1 MKRSLTSFTCEF
13 LIGIFLGIRATEL
26 DRRRRRR
33 RRANGRGEME
43 SRRGEIG
50 GSQCMF
56 TLSGVF
62 AKSCFIDGGLEGSSR
77 TLDTAE
83 EAEAKNQACVLHYKF
98 SPPSN
103 TRPHTVYYSLHAL
116 LQTRYNNN
124 NNNLYSL
131 LEFQFLERRKT
142 KLSSWCLS
150 LQRDQEEKL

>member
-1 MKRSLTSFTCEF
+1 MVKKPFFKTTTSTKIGTIHRSLIFHEAKNEMKRSLTSFTCEF

-98 SPPSN
+98 SPLPQY
-103 TRPHTVYYSLHAL
+103 TPAYRL
-116 LQTRYNNN
+116 LFVTCFATN
-124 NNNLYSL
+124 
-131 LEFQFLERRKT
+131 EI
-142 KLSSWCLS
+142 
-150 LQRDQEEKL
+150 

>member
-1 MKRSLTSFTCEF
+1 MVKKPFFKTTTSTKIDCSFSTKRKMKRSLTSFTCEF

-98 SPPSN
+98 SPLPQY
-103 TRPHTVYYSLHAL
+103 TPAYRL
-116 LQTRYNNN
+116 LFVTCFATN
-124 NNNLYSL
+124 
-131 LEFQFLERRKT
+131 EI
-142 KLSSWCLS
+142 
-150 LQRDQEEKL
+150 